1 MKTCVFYHPKF
12 SVKKKRCVCAA
23 LDPRPYSTSATALK
37 GLSLPLT
44 EERTFLVN
52 GLQTQ
57 EPLVVICLD
66 PGASPIKFSPRR
78 SILRTFPPRPRGRRG
93 ATCCRRPCR
102 TGRRRQAATTPR
114 GRRGRGG
121 CGSRRKSGAPPGAGL
136 KVGKNNYALG
146 SVIRTARNLRS
157 ILGSHKVDKIPA
169 TSNKGKPNV
178 SSHLNKY
185 AT

>member
-1 MKTCVFYHPKF
+1 MCLCSSRP
-12 SVKKKRCVCAA
+12 S
-23 LDPRPYSTSATALK
+23 RPYSTSATALQ

-44 EERTFLVN
+44 EERTYLVN
-52 GLQTQ
+52 GSNN
-57 EPLVVICLD
+57 PM
-66 PGASPIKFSPRR
+66 PRR
-78 SILRTFPPRPRGRRG
+78 KNLGPWGLPNQIFATSSYRPTSPPRPRGRRG

-157 ILGSHKVDKIPA
+157 ILGSHRVE
-169 TSNKGKPNV
+169 SR
-178 SSHLNKY
+178 
-185 AT
+185 